1 MNGGILHKGYLKS
14 YNTVIL
20 VFVSLFFVTSCMPD
34 NLKRVEM
41 ESFPVCKK
49 LIAERIPLEQ
59 VLSPGY
65 LLNKHDVLFATGEKG
80 DTLLYRYQ
88 LPDLSYIDR
97 FGIKGQGEDD
107 FQLFPMFA
115 KSQSEDVYIW
125 GYTPL
130 TIKRF
135 SLDNDGRLV
144 LKRKYQLASY
154 ESFNE
159 MHVAMDSILIY
170 SAIPSEF
177 AIKKVDLNT
186 GALLGKIP
194 IETDRHKD
202 SFFYSNRGY
211 VAANDSFVVYTYVY
225 KKQIDIYSIAD
236 LSLSKSLAGI
246 YQEQKIDVGN
256 FESNINYYLDVVAG
270 KDYFYALCKGVAD
283 DVSLEV
289 FDYAGHSIACYAF
302 DIFPHLF
309 AVDEENGCI
318 YGYNYELE
326 DCFLR
331 YCL

>member
-34 NLKRVEM
+34 NSKRVEM

-115 KSQSEDVYIW
+115 KSQTEDVYIW

-236 LSLSKSLAGI
+236 CRYPKAW
-246 YQEQKIDVGN
+246 Q
-256 FESNINYYLDVVAG
+256 
-270 KDYFYALCKGVAD
+270 
-283 DVSLEV
+283 
-289 FDYAGHSIACYAF
+289 AF
-302 DIFPHLF
+302 IR
-309 AVDEENGCI
+309 N
-318 YGYNYELE
+318 
-326 DCFLR
+326 R
-331 YCL
+331 K